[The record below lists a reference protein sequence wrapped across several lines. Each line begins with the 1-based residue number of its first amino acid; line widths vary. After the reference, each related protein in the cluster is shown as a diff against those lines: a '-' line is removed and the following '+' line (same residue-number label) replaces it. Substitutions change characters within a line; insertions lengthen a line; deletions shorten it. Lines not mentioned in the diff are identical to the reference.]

1 MNDKDKLIS
10 AYKGTLVPF
19 DLRDRG
25 LLLGD
30 GLFETIAI
38 FNHVPFQLEAHLVR
52 LEQGGHK
59 LKLQIDR
66 DRINEAITTVI
77 AESPMSHAILRIT
90 VTRGSGDRGLL
101 LPAVPTPTIIA
112 SIAPW
117 TPLNNKPIT
126 LVRSSIKRNE
136 SSPISQ
142 IKSLCYL
149 DQIMALQE
157 AVEAG
162 YDDAVMLNTNNKVAC
177 ASSANIIC
185 LYGNRL
191 VTPPVSDGVLP
202 GIMRDL
208 VLQDAG
214 SLGFEACEASLTWGE
229 LLAADTVFLTNSVK
243 LVRHVTSINLHQWTR
258 EAGYVAISIR
268 SKLIERIVAECG
280 ADPVN
285 LLCF

>member
-1 MNDKDKLIS
+1 MLWID
-10 AYKGTLVPF
+10 GTLYEGTIAPF

-38 FNHVPFQLEAHLVR
+38 FNHIPFQLEAHLVR
-52 LEQGGHK
+52 LEQGCHK
-59 LKLQIDR
+59 LGLPINR
-66 DRINEAITTVI
+66 DRINEAINTII
-77 AESPMSHAILRIT
+77 AQFTNSHGILRIT

-101 LPAVPTPTIIA
+101 LPLAPTPTVIA
-112 SIAPW
+112 NIAAW
-117 TPLNNKPIT
+117 TPLNKNPISLFGST
-126 LVRSSIKRNE
+126 IKRNQ

-162 YDDAVMLNTNNKVAC
+162 YDDAVMLNTNDKVVC

-185 LYGNRL
+185 LYGKRL

-202 GIMRDL
+202 GTVRDL
-208 VLQDAG
+208 VLRDAD
-214 SLGFEACEASLTWGE
+214 SLGFEACEVSLTWDE
-229 LLAADTVFLTNSVK
+229 LLAADAVLLTNSVK
-243 LVRHVTSINLHQWTR
+243 LVRHVTSINLHQWPS
-258 EAGYVAISIR
+258 EADNVAKSIR
-268 SKLIERIVAECG
+268 SKLFERIVAECG
-280 ADPVN
+280 ADPSN
-285 LLCF
+285 LI